1 MVAITMIARLIRILK
16 VIGLM
21 MNPLQ
26 SADYAERNFATKKHK
41 EQNKAGQ
48 NSFVPLVPFCGFI
61 FRL

>member
-1 MVAITMIARLIRILK
+1 
-16 VIGLM
+16 